1 MWNLAA
7 ARRIWSGMDGLRLA
21 MERRAREGGAWALT
35 PDHAGLIE
43 RARSEPAAFGE
54 LYRAHYVAIAGYI
67 LRRVGDAHLAEDLA
81 AETFLDAWRGMG
93 RYRHGPVPF
102 RHWLL
107 RIATNRV
114 NRWARRHG
122 RRREIGLVSELDAAS
137 PPDRPAL
144 EDIRAVMAALS
155 RLSMRHQSVL
165 CLHHVE
171 GLSVEQAAL
180 VLGCSPGTV
189 KSRLHRAR
197 EAMRRELDRPEVK
210 P

>member
-1 MWNLAA
+1 MDAIGLALESRAHMGHAPAPA
-7 ARRIWSGMDGLRLA
+7 ANA
-21 MERRAREGGAWALT
+21 ET
-35 PDHAGLIE
+35 PRLIE
-43 RARSEPAAFGE
+43 RARSDPAAFGE
-54 LYRAHYVAIAGYI
+54 LYRAHYASIAGYI
-67 LRRVGDAHLAEDLA
+67 LRCVGDAHLAEDLA
-81 AETFLDAWRGMG
+81 AETFLDAWRGLA
-93 RYRHGPVPF
+93 RYRHGAVPF

-122 RRREIGLVSELDAAS
+122 KRREVGLATEIDAPDAPDKPKANEVRGVLD
-137 PPDRPAL
+137 
-144 EDIRAVMAALS
+144 ALS
-155 RLSMRHQSVL
+155 RLSARHQAVL

-197 EAMRRELDRPEVK
+197 DAMRRELEQVEVE